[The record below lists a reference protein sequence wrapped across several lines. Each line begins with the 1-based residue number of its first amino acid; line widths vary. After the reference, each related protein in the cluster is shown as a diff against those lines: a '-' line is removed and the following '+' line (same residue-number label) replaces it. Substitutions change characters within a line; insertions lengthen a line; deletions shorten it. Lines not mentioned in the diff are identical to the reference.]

1 MGVFARLLGRS
12 KPKPEAPAA
21 VARTGDG
28 PGEAAAP
35 EAVEVVAETADA
47 ADSSGDGHED
57 AAAGAQAAGARGAE
71 GGEGADIPKQQSAD
85 EVADSEA
92 GEGARR

>member
-12 KPKPEAPAA
+12 QPKPEAPAA
-21 VARTGDG
+21 VAPISDG

-35 EAVEVVAETADA
+35 EVVEVVAETADA
-47 ADSSGDGHED
+47 VDSSGDGHDD

-71 GGEGADIPKQQSAD
+71 GGEGADIPTQQSAD
-85 EVADSEA
+85 EAADSEA

>member
-21 VARTGDG
+21 VARVGDG

-35 EAVEVVAETADA
+35 EAVAETAQA
-47 ADSSGDGHED
+47 TGSSEDGHED

-71 GGEGADIPKQQSAD
+71 GGEGADIPRQQSAD
-85 EVADSEA
+85 EAADSEA